1 MSKRTSIDKYPAPD
15 GKTWRAISN
24 HGEVL
29 EHPELAA
36 IFRTIGQSVGMCCKR
51 DTWTFELVDIHPATR
66 NSVTFP
72 VDYNL
77 AV

>member
-15 GKTWRAISN
+15 GKTWLATSN

-29 EHPELAA
+29 ESQELAA
-36 IFRTIGQSVGMCCKR
+36 IFRAMGQTIGMCKR
-51 DTWTFELVDIHPATR
+51 CVWSFELVDIHPSTR
-66 NSVTFP
+66 NSVTYP
-72 VDYNL
+72 EDYNL